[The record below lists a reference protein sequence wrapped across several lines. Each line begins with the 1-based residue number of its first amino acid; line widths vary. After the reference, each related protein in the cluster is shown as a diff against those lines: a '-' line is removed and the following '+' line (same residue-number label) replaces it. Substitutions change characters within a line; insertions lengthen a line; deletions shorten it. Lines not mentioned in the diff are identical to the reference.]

1 MRQHFTKHR
10 AAGYTLAEISIALL
24 LLMLV
29 GGLAYSMLMNSTTLL
44 AKNVALNQSNSI
56 LRSALDRIYSE
67 INQSN
72 GLPKLINP
80 DGSDAASSS
89 GPAAGIIFDRYLGGP
104 YIVTNPSGTGLSAT
118 DQSLQMKCS
127 TNALASPPVP
137 AINDV
142 ICIDNG
148 ATRPLVN
155 NCSVSSSGGLQTLAV
170 TLKAP
175 LGKNISWSSSVQ
187 KTAYVVHRKAFVVAP
202 VGGRG
207 ELRMY
212 LNAETVTNY
221 GDPASY
227 IVLTGEIGMQPGEDT
242 PFTIVTQNGA
252 SFLSIAMRVEH
263 QQFNKYLASRQAQ
276 EFNTFLRI
284 DTMLR
289 PRTFL

>member
-1 MRQHFTKHR
+1 MRRHFTRHP
-10 AAGYTLAEISIALL
+10 ASGYTLAEICIALL
-24 LLMLV
+24 LLVLV

-44 AKNVALNQSNSI
+44 AKNVALNQSNTI

-72 GLPKLINP
+72 GLPKLINA

-104 YIVTNPSGTGLSAT
+104 YVVTNPSGTGLSAT
-118 DQSLQMKCS
+118 DQSLQLKCS

-137 AINDV
+137 ATNDV
-142 ICIDNG
+142 ICMDNG
-148 ATRPLVN
+148 VTRPLVN
-155 NCSVSSSGGLQTLAV
+155 NCSVSFSGGLQTLSV

-175 LGKNISWSSSVQ
+175 LGKSIPWTSSVQ
-187 KTAYVVHRKAFVVAP
+187 ETAYLVHRKAFVIAP
-202 VGGRG
+202 IGGRA

-212 LNAETVTNY
+212 LDAETVTNY

-227 IVLTGEIGMQPGEDT
+227 LVLTREIGTQPGEGT
-242 PFTIVTQNGA
+242 PFTIVTQNGTN
-252 SFLSIAMRVEH
+252 FLSIAMRVEH

-289 PRTFL
+289 PRNFL